1 VYIDENEL
9 VLAQMRAIKE
19 HNQQRVKTLVAA
31 VGITLTVI
39 CFLLVGLS
47 LAFGHK
53 IDKLGGSI

>member
-1 VYIDENEL
+1 MDEHEFA
-9 VLAQMRAIKE
+9 LAQMRAIKE
-19 HNQQRVKTLVAA
+19 HNQQRVKTLVAT

-53 IDKLGGSI
+53 IDKLGLSI